1 MKKINFILTL
11 VMTITLSSFMTG
23 CGEDENDVDRIYR
36 ELTGTYNLYKAEIT
50 YFGQP
55 KLTFEPPDVVGSM
68 TISSDQKITQ
78 KLQVLGVPI
87 SVTGTFE
94 IRPDEEIMLID
105 NETSDIISKPT
116 YTWDGSVLIT
126 TLDTGTFIEKDFWR
140 KL

>member
-1 MKKINFILTL
+1 MKKINFILIL
-11 VMTITLSSFMTG
+11 VMTMMLNSFMTG
-23 CGEDENDVDRIYR
+23 CGEDEDDVDRIYR

-50 YFGQP
+50 YVGQP
-55 KLTFEPPDVVGSM
+55 KLTLEPPDVVGSM

-78 KLQVLGVPI
+78 KLEVLGVPV

-94 IRPDEEIMLID
+94 IRPDEGVMLID

-116 YTWDGSVLIT
+116 YTWDGGVLTT
-126 TLDTGTFIEKDFWR
+126 TLDVGTFIEKDFWR